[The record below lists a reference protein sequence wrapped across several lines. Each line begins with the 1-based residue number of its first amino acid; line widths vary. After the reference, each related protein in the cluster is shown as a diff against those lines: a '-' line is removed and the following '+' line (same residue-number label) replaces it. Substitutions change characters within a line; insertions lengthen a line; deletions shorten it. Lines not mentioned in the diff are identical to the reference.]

1 MVASDVDI
9 HQKKYSIVKKNLGY
23 RAWFYFRMGWTTYF
37 AFILA
42 AINTLTVTYFLA
54 IENYPELMAVFPSFE
69 IYIVIITSVGIP
81 TLIFVG
87 YSHYKKTNVFKSEV
101 DILVESNPI
110 LRRTTVNADM
120 NLRFS
125 IKLFDL
131 LLKLSKNKVSE
142 DELNDAKKI
151 QNEIID
157 LIKNRSLS
165 NELDMNY
172 MNEKMR
178 KKSDY
183 VLPKNPGLV

>member
-1 MVASDVDI
+1 MIASDIDI
-9 HQKKYSIVKKNLGY
+9 HQKKYSIVKNIGY
-23 RAWFYFRMGWTTYF
+23 RAWFYFRMGWSTYF

-54 IENYPELMAVFPSFE
+54 IENYSELMAVFPSFE

-120 NLRFS
+120 N
-125 IKLFDL
+125 
-131 LLKLSKNKVSE
+131 
-142 DELNDAKKI
+142 
-151 QNEIID
+151 
-157 LIKNRSLS
+157 
-165 NELDMNY
+165 Y